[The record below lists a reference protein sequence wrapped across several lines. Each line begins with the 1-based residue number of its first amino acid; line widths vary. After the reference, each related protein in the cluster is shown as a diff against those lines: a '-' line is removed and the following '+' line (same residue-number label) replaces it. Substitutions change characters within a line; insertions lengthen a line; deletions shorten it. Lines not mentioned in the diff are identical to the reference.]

1 MAIFRSSTTTT
12 KSDNFALQILSM
24 WTTRRIQ
31 TFLHEYLAKKCLH
44 QITETSTLRDAL
56 ESVTFFATSMGRVGA
71 DFSPLIQPYFESR
84 LISIVT
90 THWTDGIS
98 VFENTLKVCRDTGIA
113 SPLYSNRDVNALSD
127 EQTSSAYDLDNYD
140 PLNKRK
146 APAPPRQLLS
156 HPPLARLV
164 NAFLSGLNELRRCL
178 LSCAFPEL
186 KRFFQKDFL
195 EKTKQLL
202 VQNER
207 AVLTPGFL
215 QQKGEDA
222 SKLRNM
228 AVELKEEFDSCVQP
242 YLMGAIEVAF
252 GSFDNIPQPTKEEEV
267 IEDPFDQEESKED
280 ASPGGLESQDE
291 IVHSGSTEEQTD
303 TDALPPTTGQDPLE
317 SDVAEQFDSMN
328 FED

>member
-1 MAIFRSSTTTT
+1 
-12 KSDNFALQILSM
+12 M

-31 TFLHEYLAKKCLH
+31 TFLHEYLAKKCLP

-84 LISIVT
+84 LVSIVT

-164 NAFLSGLNELRRCL
+164 NAFLTGLNELRRCL

-186 KRFFQKDFL
+186 RRFFQKDFL

-252 GSFDNIPQPTKEEEV
+252 GSFDNVPQPTKEEEKEEEV
-267 IEDPFDQEESKED
+267 NVDDALVQEGSKED
-280 ASPGGLESQDE
+280 AESNGLELSQNDV
-291 IVHSGSTEEQTD
+291 INSGITEEQTD
-303 TDALPPTTGQDPLE
+303 TDALPPTDQDPLD